1 MGKVMAGNHSFEAG
15 DPIRGPRG
23 ALASRTKAD
32 RARWPRVGL
41 AGLLATAACAP
52 TASAPEPPAGVQAIR
67 SSLTGPSLSRPLRE
81 LVPRPGAPAGGGAKN
96 VIPLRRPPVPW
107 APGARAGAPVTD
119 PVLQSVAGAPAA
131 ALAPT
136 LGTSFEGIGAGFVG
150 PAGPFTVIAVPP
162 DDNGVAGPN
171 HYVQTVNL
179 SFAVFAKDGT
189 PLLGPLPNNT
199 IWQGF
204 GGVCETQNS
213 GDPTVN
219 YDRFADRWVIAQMA
233 IDPINFAFAECV
245 AVSTTGDPTG
255 TYARYA
261 FVQNALPDYPKIGVW
276 PDAYYLTFNEFTA
289 LTENFVGPSICAL
302 DRARMLA
309 GQPADQICFNPGP
322 NFGSLL
328 PADLQGT
335 LLPPA
340 GAPIPLVSLDPGGAG
355 LDLWKFHV
363 DFINEASSTFTG
375 PTVLPVAPF
384 VLACAD
390 GNPCVPQPGT
400 TQTLDTVGDRV
411 MHRLDYRNFGDHEA
425 MAVNHSVLV
434 GSSVGVR
441 WYEVRNPSSTPTV
454 FQQGTFAPDATFR
467 WMGSAAINRAG
478 SIAVG
483 YSSSSS
489 SVFPSVRFTGR
500 LASDP
505 LGTMQPESVMFAGT
519 GSQVDGVERWGD
531 YSGLSVDPADD
542 CTFWYTNEYLVNNG
556 SFNWHTRIG
565 SFTVPPCTPNPLR
578 VFAVS
583 LSPSIFEGG
592 NSATATVLLTA
603 PAPAGGATVALV
615 SDHPNV
621 LTVPGSVVVPAG
633 GRTATVPVTSVKTA
647 TETVVTVTATFP
659 AGSSASGSARVLAS
673 PIVTSLALSPT
684 TVLSGTQATGTVTLN
699 GPAPAGG
706 AVVALASGDT
716 TVATVPA
723 TFTIPAGA
731 SSGSF
736 TITTRP
742 QRFDF
747 TVTISASYHSTTARA
762 ALTVTHVNNILFLEL
777 DPSTIEGSTTSTG
790 TVFIFDPAPAGGA
803 VVRLT
808 SSNPGLAKVPAS
820 VTVPEGEFVAS
831 FTIAT
836 MQVPKQTAVTI
847 SGTFPAGFTQS
858 ATLTLLRSPVPAA
871 VTLNPDTIQG
881 GQPSIGTV
889 TLSRAAQP
897 PGVVVALASDNPAV
911 ATVPASIQIPAG
923 ATSGNFTVTTL
934 VQPLDAVA
942 NVSASLNGLT
952 QTATL
957 TVTALPGNAA
967 FDAKLRAPR
976 CASPSNVCDTG
987 AHLVLGRD
995 NMAGGEEPNQ
1005 PNTLQGS
1012 CADGTD
1018 GFFHFDESIDR
1029 LKIATAD
1036 GTPLAAGKVVKVE
1049 AVVWVSAPSDVLDI
1063 FFAPNANQPSWTFE
1077 ASVTTNVSQELQVLS
1092 ASFVLPGGPS
1102 PAIRAQWR
1110 QLGNPEPC
1118 TAGTLNDRDDLVF
1131 ALVK

>member
-1 MGKVMAGNHSFEAG
+1 MKPAGKW
-15 DPIRGPRG
+15 
-23 ALASRTKAD
+23 RTD
-32 RARWPRVGL
+32 SARWLRVGL
-41 AGLLATAACAP
+41 GGLLVAVACAP
-52 TASAPEPPAGVQAIR
+52 TAPAPEPPAGLEAIR
-67 SSLTGPSLSRPLRE
+67 SSLDGPSLSRPLRE
-81 LVPRPGAPAGGGAKN
+81 LVPGPGAPASGSAKN
-96 VIPLRRPPVPW
+96 VIPIRRPPVPW
-107 APGARAGAPVTD
+107 APGARAGAPVAD
-119 PVLQSVAGAPAA
+119 PVLQSPALAAAPAA
-131 ALAPT
+131 AVAPM
-136 LGTSFEGIGAGFVG
+136 LGTSFDGIGAGFVG

-162 DDNGVAGPN
+162 DPNGVAGPN
-171 HYVQTVNL
+171 HYVQVVNL
-179 SFAVFAKDGT
+179 SFAVFGKDGT
-189 PLLGPLPNNT
+189 PLLGPLANNA

-204 GGVCETQNS
+204 GGICETQNS

-219 YDRFADRWVIAQMA
+219 YDRFADRWVIGQMA

-255 TYARYA
+255 SYARYA
-261 FVQNALPDYPKIGVW
+261 FVTDGGLIDYPKIGVW

-289 LTENFVGPSICAL
+289 LTENFIGPSICAL

-309 GQPADQICFNPGP
+309 GLPADQICFNPGP

-340 GAPIPLVSLDPGGAG
+340 GAPNPLLSLDFGGAG

-363 DFINEASSTFTG
+363 DFINQASSTFTG

-384 VLACAD
+384 VLACA
-390 GNPCVPQPGT
+390 GGGGSVCVPQPGT

-411 MHRLDYRNFGDHEA
+411 MNRLDYRNFGDHEA
-425 MAVNHSVLV
+425 MVVNHSVTV

-441 WYEVRNPSSTPTV
+441 WYEVRNPSTTPAV
-454 FQQGTFAPDATFR
+454 FQQGTLAPDATFR

-505 LGTMQPESVMFAGT
+505 LGTMEAEQVMFAGT
-519 GSQVDGVERWGD
+519 GSQIDGVDRWGD
-531 YSGLSVDPADD
+531 YSGLTVDPADD
-542 CTFWYTNEYLVNNG
+542 CTFWYTNEYLVNDG

-565 SFTVPPCTPNPLR
+565 SFSVPPCSPGPLR
-578 VFAVS
+578 AFAVS

-592 NSATATVLLTA
+592 NSGTATVLLTGA
-603 PAPAGGATVALV
+603 APAGGATVTLA
-615 SDHPNV
+615 SDHPSL

-633 GRTATVPVTSVKTA
+633 SQTASFPFTSVKTA

-659 AGSSASGSARVLAS
+659 AGSSATGSARVLAS
-673 PIVTSLALSPT
+673 PIVASLALSPP
-684 TVLSGTQATGTVTLN
+684 TVLSGTPSTGTVTLN

-716 TVATVPA
+716 TVATVP
-723 TFTIPAGA
+723 TSFTIPAGA
-731 SSGSF
+731 STGSF
-736 TITTRP
+736 TITTLR
-742 QRFDF
+742 QVFDF
-747 TVTISASYHSTTARA
+747 PVTISASYHSTTARA
-762 ALTVTHVNNILFLEL
+762 VLTATHINTVLFLFF
-777 DPSTIEGSTTSTG
+777 DASTIEGSTTATG
-790 TVFIFDPAPAGGA
+790 HVFIFDPAPAGGA
-803 VVRLT
+803 VVTL
-808 SSNPGLAKVPAS
+808 SSSKPGLAKVPAR
-820 VTVPEGEFVAS
+820 VTVPAGENLATFPV
-831 FTIAT
+831 TT
-836 MQVPKQTAVTI
+836 MQVPKQTTVTI

-858 ATLTLLRSPVPAA
+858 APLTLLPSPVPAA
-871 VTLNPDTIQG
+871 VTLNPDTVQG
-881 GQPSIGTV
+881 GRPSIGTV
-889 TLSRAAQP
+889 TLSRAAKP
-897 PGVVVALASDNPAV
+897 PGVVVALASDNPTV
-911 ATVPASIQIPAG
+911 ATVPASIRIPAG

-934 VQPLDAVA
+934 APPLDAVA
-942 NVSASLNGLT
+942 NISASLNGLT

-967 FDAKLRAPR
+967 FDPKLGAPR
-976 CASPSNVCDTG
+976 CTSPSNVCDTG

-995 NMAGGEEPNQ
+995 SMAGGEEPNQ

-1036 GTPLAAGKVVKVE
+1036 GTSLAAGKVVKVE
-1049 AVVWVSAPSDVLDI
+1049 AVVWVSSPSDVLDI
-1063 FFAPNANQPSWTFE
+1063 FFAPNAKNPSWTFE
-1077 ASVTTNVSQELQVLS
+1077 ASVTTNVSQELDVLS
-1092 ASFVLPGGPS
+1092 ASFVLPGGQS

-1118 TAGTLNDRDDLVF
+1118 TAGTFNDRDDLVF
-1131 ALVK
+1131 TVPK

>member
-1 MGKVMAGNHSFEAG
+1 MGKVMAGNHSSTG
-15 DPIRGPRG
+15 
-23 ALASRTKAD
+23 
-32 RARWPRVGL
+32 RWLRIGI

-52 TASAPEPPAGVQAIR
+52 TASAPEPPQKMQTVR
-67 SSLTGPSLSRPLRE
+67 SSLTGPSLSPPLRQ
-81 LVPRPGAPAGGGAKN
+81 LVPGPAAPAGGSANN
-96 VIPLRRPPVPW
+96 VIPLRRPPLPW
-107 APGARAGAPVTD
+107 APGARAGAPVAD
-119 PVLQSVAGAPAA
+119 PALQSAAVAGATAA

-136 LGTSFEGIGAGFVG
+136 LGPSFEGIGAGFVG

-171 HYVQTVNL
+171 HFVQTVNL

-189 PLLGPLPNNT
+189 PLLGPLPTNS

-204 GGVCETQNS
+204 GGICETQNS

-233 IDPINFAFAECV
+233 IDFINFAFAECV

-255 TYARYA
+255 SYARYA
-261 FVQNALPDYPKIGVW
+261 FATDGGLIDYPKIGVW

-289 LTENFVGPSICAL
+289 FTENFVGPEICAL
-302 DRARMLA
+302 DRGRMLA
-309 GQPADQICFNPGP
+309 GLPADQVCFNPGP

-340 GAPIPLVSLDPGGAG
+340 GAPNPLVSLDPGGAG
-355 LDLWKFHV
+355 LDLWKFHA

-375 PTVLPVAPF
+375 PTVLPVAAF
-384 VLACAD
+384 ALAFCND
-390 GNPCVPQPGT
+390 GTVCVPQPGT
-400 TQTLDTVGDRV
+400 TQALDTVGDRL

-425 MAVNHSVLV
+425 MVVNHSVIV

-441 WYEVRNPSSTPTV
+441 WYEVRNPSTTPTV

-483 YSSSSS
+483 YSASSGA
-489 SVFPSVRFTGR
+489 VFPSVRFTGR

-519 GSQVDGVERWGD
+519 GSQTDSQRWGD
-531 YSGLSVDPADD
+531 YTGLSVDPADD

-565 SFTVPPCTPNPLR
+565 SFTVPSCTPNPLR

-592 NSATATVLLTA
+592 SSAAATVLLTA
-603 PAPAGGATVALV
+603 AAPVGGATVTLV
-615 SDHPNV
+615 SDHPSL

-633 GRTATVPVTSVKTA
+633 SRTATVPVTSVKTA
-647 TETVVTVTATFP
+647 TEAVVGVTATFP
-659 AGSSASGSARVLAS
+659 AGSSATGSARVLAS

-736 TITTRP
+736 TITTRQ
-742 QRFDF
+742 QRFDMF
-747 TVTISASYHSTTARA
+747 VTISASYHSTTARA
-762 ALTVTHVNNILFLEL
+762 VLTATHINNIIALFFNLS
-777 DPSTIEGSTTSTG
+777 PIEWGTTATG
-790 TVFIFDPAPAGGA
+790 NVFLFDPAPAGGA
-803 VVRLT
+803 VVKLA

-820 VTVPEGEFVAS
+820 VTVPEGEFLAS
-831 FTIAT
+831 FAVTT
-836 MQVPKQTAVTI
+836 MQVPKQTTVTI
-847 SGTFPAGFTQS
+847 TGTFPAGFTQS
-858 ATLTLLRSPVPAA
+858 ATLTLLPSPVPAA
-871 VTLNPDTIQG
+871 VTFNPDTIQG

-889 TLSRAAQP
+889 TLSRAAKP

-934 VQPLDAVA
+934 VQPLDAAA

-967 FDAKLRAPR
+967 FDPKLGAPR
-976 CASPSNVCDTG
+976 CTSPSNVCDTG

-995 NMAGGEEPNQ
+995 SMAGGEEPNQ
-1005 PNTLQGS
+1005 PNTLRGS

-1029 LKIATAD
+1029 LEIATAD
-1036 GTPLAAGKVVKVE
+1036 GAPLAAGKVVKVD
-1049 AVVWVSAPSDVLDI
+1049 AVVWVSSPSDVLDI

-1077 ASVTTNVSQELQVLS
+1077 ASVTTNVSQQLQVLS

-1110 QLGNPEPC
+1110 QLGNPQPC
-1118 TAGTLNDRDDLVF
+1118 TAGPFNDRDDLVF
-1131 ALVK
+1131 AFVK